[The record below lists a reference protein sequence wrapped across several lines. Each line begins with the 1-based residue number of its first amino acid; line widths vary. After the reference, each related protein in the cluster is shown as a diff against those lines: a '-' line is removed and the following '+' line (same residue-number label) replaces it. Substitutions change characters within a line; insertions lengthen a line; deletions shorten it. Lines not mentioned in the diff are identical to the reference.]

1 MLKADFHLHTA
12 DDPIDSIPH
21 SAYELID
28 KASALGFHALAVTL
42 HDAQYDVAGV
52 RDYAR
57 DRGIVLVPGV
67 ERTLHGKHV
76 LLLNFPQ
83 EAEQIASFDALADL
97 RRRHPE
103 GLVVA
108 PHPFFPHRS
117 CLRGLLDR
125 HEPLFDAV
133 EVNAFYLRSI
143 DFNRRAVRWA
153 RAHERPL
160 VGNSDSHR
168 LSMLGTTYS
177 LVDAEA
183 GSDATA
189 ICDAVRGGRVSV
201 RTRPLAAL
209 EAAAYLAKIHS
220 AKRKGVRSA
229 VLAGAAEG

>member
-12 DDPIDSIPH
+12 DDPIDCIPH
-21 SAYELID
+21 STYELID

-42 HDAQYDVAGV
+42 HDAQFDVARV

-67 ERTLHGKHV
+67 ERTLEGRHV
-76 LLLNFPQ
+76 LLLNFPP
-83 EAEQIASFDALADL
+83 EAERVASFDALAGL
-97 RRRHPE
+97 RRRCPE

-108 PHPFFPHRS
+108 PHPFFPHAS

-125 HEPLFDAV
+125 HAPLFDAV

-143 DFNRRAVRWA
+143 DFNRAAVRWA
-153 RAHERPL
+153 RAHGRPL

-168 LSMLGTTYS
+168 LSMLGATYS
-177 LVDAEA
+177 LVDADP

-189 ICDAVRGGRVSV
+189 ICDAVRRGRVSV
-201 RTRPLAAL
+201 RTRPLAAF
-209 EAAAYLAKIHS
+209 EAAAYLASIHT
-220 AKRKGVRSA
+220 AKWRGVRSA
-229 VLAGAAEG
+229 VLAGAAQG